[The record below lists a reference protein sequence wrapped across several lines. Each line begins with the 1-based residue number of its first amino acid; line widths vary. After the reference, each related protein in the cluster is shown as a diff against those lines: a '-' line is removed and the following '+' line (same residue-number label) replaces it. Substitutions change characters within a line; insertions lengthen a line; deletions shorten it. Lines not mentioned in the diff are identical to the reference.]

1 MSSQSMARAAIDTLI
16 FLIAVAGTYIAQIS
30 DRPISAVLVFLTGV
44 ILIAIRSG
52 LVSALVAAISASLTY
67 NFFLSEP
74 AFRFGITSADEAV
87 PLVAFNVSAL
97 LAAIMVGRLKD
108 SAKRAYQAQSE
119 AAFMLTVSDRLQSA
133 VRVED
138 VETEVRG
145 VIPRQ
150 GVSSVEIFLN
160 RGKAYWRPST
170 GEVEFDTLK
179 PLMDL
184 GGDDTVRRDKAVV
197 IELKGARGS
206 LGFVKFR
213 LSEPIP
219 DRQSSSKLQS
229 ITAMLAV
236 AVERCL
242 LLEELAEA
250 RARARSEALKDA
262 LLSSVSHDLRT
273 PVTVIQA
280 AAGALRSAEVSL
292 PEEEQARL
300 LTSIL
305 DQCARLDR
313 YTAELLDVGQI
324 QSGIAQD
331 RLETVNLVEIAGLAI
346 KHARIAHPDIIIE
359 RSMAAGM
366 QYVRANAAMLE
377 QALYNLIDN
386 AQKFGGKSGPI
397 KVSLEGGEGMARI
410 AVTDRGPGI
419 HDADRERVFTRFFK
433 GEGSGSKAGMG
444 LGLFI
449 AKGFVEAF
457 GGTITVESPLE
468 GGNGTRVVV
477 ALPLLAADEAMIAA

>member
-1 MSSQSMARAAIDTLI
+1 MARAAIDTVI
-16 FLIAVAGTYIAQIS
+16 FLIAVTGTYIAQIS
-30 DRPISAVLVFLTGV
+30 DRPITAVLVFVTGV
-44 ILIAIRSG
+44 ILIAFRSG
-52 LVSALVAAISASLTY
+52 LFSALIAAVSASLIY

-108 SAKRAYQAQSE
+108 SAKRAYEAQSE
-119 AAFMLTVSDRLQSA
+119 TAFMLTVSDRLQSA
-133 VRVED
+133 VKVEE
-138 VETEVRG
+138 VETALRG

-150 GVSSVEIFLN
+150 GVSSVEIFLT
-160 RGKAYWRPST
+160 RGKSYWRPST

-179 PLMDL
+179 PLLDL
-184 GGDDTVRRDKAVV
+184 AGGNPGQRKKAVV
-197 IELKGARGS
+197 IELSGARGS

-213 LSEPIP
+213 LSDALP
-219 DRQSSSKLQS
+219 DRHNSSKLQS
-229 ITAMLAV
+229 ITAMLAL

-280 AAGALRSAEVSL
+280 AAGALRSAEVNL
-292 PEEEQARL
+292 PDDERARL
-300 LTSIL
+300 LASIL

-324 QSGIAQD
+324 QSGIAQE
-331 RLETVNLVEIAGLAI
+331 RFETVSLVEITGLAI
-346 KHARIAHPDIIIE
+346 KHARAAHPDITIE
-359 RSMAAGM
+359 RSVAAGM
-366 QYVRANAAMLE
+366 HYVRANAPMLE

-386 AQKFGGKSGPI
+386 AQKFGGQFGAI
-397 KVSLEGGEGMARI
+397 KVSLEAGDGIARF
-410 AVTDRGPGI
+410 AVTDCGPGI
-419 HDADRERVFTRFFK
+419 HDADRKRVFTRFFK

-449 AKGFVEAF
+449 AKGFIEAF
-457 GGTITVESPLE
+457 GGEIAVEAPFE
-468 GGNGTRVVV
+468 DGKGTRVVV
-477 ALPLLAADEAMIAA
+477 TLPLLAADEAMIAA